1 MSQASKVG
9 VPSMLGVMSVGL
21 PPLASTTQTSPPVD
35 PWSDIRPPMKA
46 MRLPSGEKRGTAIC
60 RPCRAVEVVLGSK
73 ATSGVGVAGGG
84 DGVELGDPPVVLAG
98 GIGGGEG
105 DLLGV
110 GGVAELVGVQGGGG
124 DPGALAGGGVDRVDA
139 LDLDAVLADD
149 AGPGLHG
156 GERAGVAGGVLDEEE
171 GEGLAV
177 GGPGEL
183 VEDAGEVGE
192 LLGSRR
198 WRRSRGRSGAGR
210 GGSPSRSRRCR
221 CWCRRG
227 SWSRATRRARCWSS
241 CRRLVGEMI
250 LSFGGVGDGGQV
262 EGGAVVVA
270 EGPGD
275 GGAVGGEGDGA
286 GGVGV
291 GGLGVEGD
299 EAGIVGGERL
309 DGGRHAA
316 LGEGA
321 DGPGAGSHE
330 GAESCRGEEGGH
342 AKK

>member
-1 MSQASKVG
+1 
-9 VPSMLGVMSVGL
+9 
-21 PPLASTTQTSPPVD
+21 
-35 PWSDIRPPMKA
+35 MKA

-60 RPCRAVEVVLGSK
+60 RPCRAVVVVLGSK
-73 ATSGVGVAGGG
+73 ATSRGGVAGGG
-84 DGVELGDPPVVLAG
+84 DGVELGDPPVVFAG

-110 GGVAELVGVQGGGG
+110 GRVAELVGVQGGGG
-124 DPGALAGGGVDRVDA
+124 DPGAGAGGGVDRVDA

-177 GGPGEL
+177 GSPGEL

-192 LLGSRR
+192 LLRFAGGGGVEEDLGLDGVVFRR
-198 WRRSRGRSGAGR
+198 GFAGAGAGVGEGLGVGRPDR
-210 GGSPSRSRRCR
+210 GGVGAAGGGVG
-221 CWCRRG
+221 RG
-227 SWSRATRRARCWSS
+227 DD
-241 CRRLVGEMI
+241 LVV
-250 LSFGGVGDGGQV
+250 GGVGDGGEV

-270 EGPGD
+270 EGPGE
-275 GGAVGGEGDGA
+275 GGAVGRDGDGA

-299 EAGIVGGERL
+299 EAGVVGGERL

-316 LGEGA
+316 LSEGA
-321 DGPGAGSHE
+321 GRPGAGSHK
-330 GAESCRGEEGGH
+330 GAKTSRGEEGGH